1 MHLNWS
7 IWQHTKDKRAAV
19 TFVGLDYIYPYTKD
33 YIGGCANLSALE
45 FHQRVLRNNLLVQIL
60 ILGVPSIVVA
70 CILCIPSC
78 YASACRR
85 TPLRTAS

>member
-1 MHLNWS
+1 MHLNWRN
-7 IWQHTKDKRAAV
+7 WQQAKGKRATV

-33 YIGGCANLSALE
+33 YIGGCADLSTLE
-45 FHQRVLRNNLLVQIL
+45 FHQSVLRNNLLIQIL
-60 ILGVPSIVVA
+60 ILGVPSIIVA

-85 TPLRTAS
+85 IPLRTAS